1 VFEPGERARV
11 TSEGHVGA
19 HFRRAIDAGN
29 LSVVR
34 ALAHELPHVPLADA
48 LAIVLLL
55 ARREPDNYPRA
66 AARFIGRLALE
77 RPVDLDDLGAA
88 TTAPAITSAP
98 PGSPRSSG
106 ASRSPSP
113 PTCGPDTST
122 TAGPPADKTSSGTR
136 GPSPAEAPGHPL
148 SAPER

>member
-1 VFEPGERARV
+1 VACRSEKGLGYEHVFGSRDAVERV

-34 ALAHELPHVPLADA
+34 ALAHELPQVPLADA

-66 AARFIGRLALE
+66 AARLAGRLALE
-77 RPVDLDDLGAA
+77 RPLQLVDLRDATIALLALPHAGAA
-88 TTAPAITSAP
+88 ELQIVCERWGVDWRPPRRLP
-98 PGSPRSSG
+98 PGPGAPRLG
-106 ASRSPSP
+106 
-113 PTCGPDTST
+113 
-122 TAGPPADKTSSGTR
+122 
-136 GPSPAEAPGHPL
+136 
-148 SAPER
+148 

>member
-1 VFEPGERARV
+1 V

-29 LSVVR
+29 LGVVR
-34 ALAHELPHVPLADA
+34 ALAHELPQVPLADA

-88 TTAPAITSAP
+88 ITALLALPHA
-98 PGSPRSSG
+98 G
-106 ASRSPSP
+106 AV
-113 PTCGPDTST
+113 
-122 TAGPPADKTSSGTR
+122 
-136 GPSPAEAPGHPL
+136 
-148 SAPER
+148 

>member
-1 VFEPGERARV
+1 VFGPEERTTV

-34 ALAHELPHVPLADA
+34 ALAHELAQVPLADA

-77 RPVDLDDLGAA
+77 RPVDLDDLSAA
-88 TTAPAITSAP
+88 TTALLALPHAGAAELQALCHDWGVAWRPPRRLP
-98 PGSPRSSG
+98 PGPG
-106 ASRSPSP
+106 ASRL
-113 PTCGPDTST
+113 G
-122 TAGPPADKTSSGTR
+122 
-136 GPSPAEAPGHPL
+136 
-148 SAPER
+148 

>member
-1 VFEPGERARV
+1 MVWRQGGREECDDQGLRYERVFECGQRARMMR
-11 TSEGHVGA
+11 EGHVGA

-34 ALAHELPHVPLADA
+34 ALAHELPQVPLADA

-55 ARREPDNYPRA
+55 ARREPDNYPRT

-88 TTAPAITSAP
+88 TTALSALPHAGAAEVQVLCDDWGVAGRPPRRLP
-98 PGSPRSSG
+98 PGPG
-106 ASRSPSP
+106 ASRL
-113 PTCGPDTST
+113 G
-122 TAGPPADKTSSGTR
+122 
-136 GPSPAEAPGHPL
+136 
-148 SAPER
+148 